1 MFLKSYL
8 VVITYKQNPKG
19 GYNYGNNDRSTAKSK
34 TKSSRKK
41 KLRQKRVKKYVGK
54 TLGVKG
60 NRAKGTA
67 TKYAKLKGRKGS
79 GYVSKYE
86 YKAKPKS
93 KGGKGVVKKTT
104 PIHSVVKTKKGPTYV
119 KYKKKSMAAGKFRSA
134 YAAARKGG
142 KKTFTW
148 QGRRYKSDLDTR
160 PMKKKTLKKS

>member
-1 MFLKSYL
+1 MAPVSIKLTKAGKAALK
-8 VVITYKQNPKG
+8 KAP
-19 GYNYGNNDRSTAKSK
+19 
-34 TKSSRKK
+34 K
-41 KLRQKRVKKYVGK
+41 KLTAAQKTARAKKRKAKFRRQQKVKKAVGK

-60 NRAKGTA
+60 SRAKGKA

-134 YAAARKGG
+134 FSAARKSG

-148 QGRRYKSDLDTR
+148 QGRRYST
-160 PMKKKTLKKS
+160 KTK

>member
-1 MFLKSYL
+1 MTAAQRKA
-8 VVITYKQNPKG
+8 KQK
-19 GYNYGNNDRSTAKSK
+19 AHA
-34 TKSSRKK
+34 K

-93 KGGKGVVKKTT
+93 KGGTGIAKRTT
-104 PIHSVVKTKKGPTYV
+104 PLHSVVKTKKGPTYA
-119 KYKKKSMAAGKFRSA
+119 KYKKKSATAGKFRSA

-148 QGRRYKSDLDTR
+148 QGRKYKSDLDTR